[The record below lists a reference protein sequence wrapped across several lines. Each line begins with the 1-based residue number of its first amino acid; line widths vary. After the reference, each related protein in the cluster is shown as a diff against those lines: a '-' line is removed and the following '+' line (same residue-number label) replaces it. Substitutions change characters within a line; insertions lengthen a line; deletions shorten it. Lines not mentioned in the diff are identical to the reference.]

1 MVGSQIGEDS
11 RMERVLILTIRAKGG
26 GAEKIIE
33 ELVSSHHEKFDWVNM
48 ESLLHYSF
56 FLRYL
61 KFTMLAY
68 SRIKLA
74 DKVVI
79 GTEGILGLVVLPF
92 KIIYSSKKKFFL
104 WNHCYFEEYKNFL
117 SFKDKLLYLASYAS
131 YPRRINASPA
141 CQKGLFIPN
150 PFEFKKNVPKKAIT
164 TEKSVTLLSISS
176 LAKLKR
182 VDVTLDLLNKLP
194 NNFKLNIYGDG
205 IEREFLE
212 NKVKK
217 TNIQNRVTFF
227 GFVNSPFSIDRDK
240 ARILVINSKTE
251 ALPTII
257 LEAIDNGI
265 PVIVNAYAGSD
276 YWRDFN
282 SVFILDTI
290 TSEKVIEVSEF
301 FNKMNEE
308 DYSNLFYSDISKL
321 EEQHS
326 YEKFIERFSSIQ

>member
-1 MVGSQIGEDS
+1 
-11 RMERVLILTIRAKGG
+11 MERVLILTIRAKGG

-33 ELVSSHHEKFDWVNM
+33 QLVSSRHEKFDWVNM

-61 KFTMLAY
+61 KFIMLVY
-68 SRIKLA
+68 SKIKLA

-92 KIIYSSKKKFFL
+92 KIIYTNKKKFFL

-117 SFKDKLLYLASYAS
+117 SFKNRLLYQASYSS
-131 YPRRINASPA
+131 YSRRINASPA

-150 PFEFKKNVPKKAIT
+150 PFEFKKSVSKKAFIT
-164 TEKSVTLLSISS
+164 GKNITLLSISS

-182 VDVTLDLLNKLP
+182 VDITLDLLAKLP

-205 IEREFLE
+205 VEREFLE
-212 NKVKK
+212 SKVKK
-217 TNIQNRVTFF
+217 NNIQDRVGFF
-227 GFVNSPFSIDRDK
+227 GFVNSPFSIDRSE

-257 LEAIDNGI
+257 LEAIDNGV

-276 YWRDFN
+276 YWKGFN
-282 SVFILDTI
+282 SVFVLDTI
-290 TSEKVIEVSEF
+290 TIEKVIEVSEF

-321 EEQHS
+321 EVQHS